1 MAKPPAPEKEPKVS
15 FLKLKVINDG
25 CDRPYLIR
33 FSIFEFFGF
42 SLKLHFI
49 LRSDDDRS
57 LHDHPWTFWTLM
69 IAGGYWEETFPKKFG
84 CACLEIR
91 PESSD
96 AWGLTNV
103 NGNQVQIILRWYPPG
118 SFRVCKSPHAHRLE
132 LEGAYEEFQIESYN
146 QEDRFPQRRQI
157 GFHPACTLVLM
168 FPKTREWGFHT
179 ENGWLRWFDFSPN
192 RNDCE

>member
-49 LRSDDDRS
+49 LRSDDDRA

-69 IAGGYWEETFPKKFG
+69 IAGGYWEETFGHVAKIG
-84 CACLEIR
+84 DEH
-91 PESSD
+91 SQ
-96 AWGLTNV
+96 TVV
-103 NGNQVQIILRWYPPG
+103 NGHATQTRLRWYGPG
-118 SFRVCKSPHAHRLE
+118 SFRICKSPHAHRLE
-132 LEGAYEEFQIESYN
+132 LESFHEWTSESSKTKRIY
-146 QEDRFPQRRQI
+146 
-157 GFHPACTLVLM
+157 HPACTLVLM
-168 FPKTREWGFHT
+168 FPKIREWGFHT
-179 ENGWLRWFDFSPN
+179 EKGWLRWFDFSPN